1 LPDSGWR
8 SALVTGASSGIGEA
22 FVRRLAAEG
31 VATVVVARRVD
42 RLEALAASLPGIEVL
57 PADLTTDEGVA
68 RVKARLGSVDQPID
82 LLINNAGFGTS
93 GRFASIDPQRSDDEI
108 GLNVLALTRLSRAAL
123 PGMIERRRGWVLNVS
138 SVVAFAALP
147 TLAVYAATKAYVT
160 SFTEALHEEL
170 RGSGVVVTVLHPGLT
185 RTEFTAVSS
194 GEVAGTSARSFATME
209 ADEVAAV
216 GLHALAAGRAS
227 VAAGWPNK
235 VIVAL
240 SPLVPRAVV
249 RRIVAVTRRHH

>member
-1 LPDSGWR
+1 LGGSGWR

-22 FVRRLAAEG
+22 FVRRLAADN

-42 RLEALAASLPGIEVL
+42 RLEALAASLPGIEVM
-57 PADLTTDEGVA
+57 AGDLTSDDGLA
-68 RVKARLGSVDQPID
+68 RVEARLASIDQPID

-93 GRFASIDPQRSDDEI
+93 GHFAAIDAQRSEREI
-108 GLNVLALTRLSRAAL
+108 RLNVLALTRLSRAAL

-138 SVVAFAALP
+138 SVVAFGALP

-170 RGSGVVVTVLHPGLT
+170 RGSGVVATVLHPGLT
-185 RTEFTAVSS
+185 RTEFSSVSS
-194 GEVAGTSARSFATME
+194 GEETSTSARSFVTMD

-216 GLHALAAGRAS
+216 GLHAVAAGRAS

-235 VIVAL
+235 AIVGL
-240 SPLVPRAVV
+240 SPLVPRAIV
-249 RRIVAVTRRHH
+249 RRVVAVARRRY